1 MRAGVPAS
9 PSPTWR
15 AGGTAAVGRPR
26 PQQVSAFLP
35 DMFLITGCKA
45 SIRWGWSDLQIAR
58 IRAQEKD
65 RERERERERIRIL
78 GRSNATSN
86 SELRAQCS
94 FSGTDSY
101 SQDSKYFVEHIISTV
116 QNANL
121 TCRGDF
127 WKIRLLNLV

>member
-65 RERERERERIRIL
+65 RERERERERGL
-78 GRSNATSN
+78 G
-86 SELRAQCS
+86 
-94 FSGTDSY
+94 FSAVVMLHRTLS
-101 SQDSKYFVEHIISTV
+101 
-116 QNANL
+116 
-121 TCRGDF
+121 
-127 WKIRLLNLV
+127 